1 MPEYS
6 LFYRQVCALVER
18 TVYLIFKK
26 CLVLN
31 FVPTTTFNISDKM
44 VNSLSLSF
52 QICQV
57 EMGGLLC

>member
-1 MPEYS
+1 MCS
-6 LFYRQVCALVER
+6 GRKNSVLD
-18 TVYLIFKK
+18 IKK

-31 FVPTTTFNISDKM
+31 FIPTITFKVSDKI